1 MAKPKEGRE
10 NEYYKGIIRQQRAEI
25 IRLKRRI
32 RELEKESLFVG
43 YDDQDD
49 IFELVPEKITNMC
62 PNCFNKDSKAIP
74 LEEVNVVGRRFFRCN
89 ICNFRTKT
97 EKTHG

>member
-32 RELEKESLFVG
+32 RELEKESLFAG

-49 IFELVPEKITNMC
+49 FFEPAPEVINNC
-62 PNCFNKDSKAIP
+62 PKCQQGYYTHFEINGRKFLICSNCRDRVK
-74 LEEVNVVGRRFFRCN
+74 V
-89 ICNFRTKT
+89 
-97 EKTHG
+97 

>member
-32 RELEKESLFVG
+32 RELEKESLFAG
-43 YDDQDD
+43 YDQDD
-49 IFELVPEKITNMC
+49 IFEPPEIQDIKDC
-62 PNCFNKDSKAIP
+62 PKCNQGNYTHFEIN
-74 LEEVNVVGRRFFRCN
+74 GRKFL
-89 ICNFRTKT
+89 ICNNCRDRIKV
-97 EKTHG
+97 